1 MILVPVRVA
10 PSAIEGNG
18 LVAVQ
23 PIASGTPVWRFQPG
37 FDQAFSPDAFEAL
50 PEPARVHLR
59 HFAWARAGDRH
70 WILSGDLA
78 CFMNH
83 SATPNTGV
91 APDATDT
98 EVTVALRPIAAG
110 EELTCDYF
118 AFDLEA
124 PSKLPPRPMP

>member
-18 LVAVQ
+18 LVAVHA
-23 PIASGTPVWRFQPG
+23 IARGTPVWRFQPG
-37 FDQAFSPDAFEAL
+37 FDQAFSPDSFEAL
-50 PEPARVHLR
+50 PEPARAHLR

-83 SATPNTGV
+83 SPDPNTGV
-91 APDATDT
+91 EPDARDT
-98 EVTVALRPIAAG
+98 AVTVALRPIAAG

-118 AFDLEA
+118 AFDHEA
-124 PSKLPPRPMP
+124 SFKLPPRPAK